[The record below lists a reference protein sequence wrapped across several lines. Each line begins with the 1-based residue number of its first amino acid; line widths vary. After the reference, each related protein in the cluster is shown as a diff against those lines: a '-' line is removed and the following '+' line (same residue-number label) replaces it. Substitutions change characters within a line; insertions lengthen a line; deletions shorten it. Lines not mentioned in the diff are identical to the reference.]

1 MNMNKMLRKKLLPLL
16 LAFSLIL
23 PPLESGPA
31 RAADSGT
38 KTITPDAAGNGSGT
52 MEISLKITGTIE
64 DGGIAFDSDTFV
76 YDGTVKKPTVTV
88 KYTPTSG
95 TTQTLVE
102 NTDYTVSIKDSG
114 ENTVTEP
121 KNAGTYTVVVAA
133 KSGSCFTGNGEKTYT
148 ITKADSSAP
157 AAPTRES
164 ADKNSITLTAHEGYQ
179 YSKDGSTWQDNPKF
193 TGLSPGMEYS
203 FYQRVKGTD
212 NMNESPASAVAK
224 FRTGEDTYAMT
235 ITLVIA
241 KKERTAPDVSKL
253 AVADYDKVSRW
264 KN

>member
-95 TTQTLVE
+95 TTQTLV
-102 NTDYTVSIKDSG
+102 
-114 ENTVTEP
+114 
-121 KNAGTYTVVVAA
+121 
-133 KSGSCFTGNGEKTYT
+133 
-148 ITKADSSAP
+148 
-157 AAPTRES
+157 
-164 ADKNSITLTAHEGYQ
+164 
-179 YSKDGSTWQDNPKF
+179 
-193 TGLSPGMEYS
+193 
-203 FYQRVKGTD
+203 
-212 NMNESPASAVAK
+212 
-224 FRTGEDTYAMT
+224 
-235 ITLVIA
+235 
-241 KKERTAPDVSKL
+241 
-253 AVADYDKVSRW
+253 
-264 KN
+264 